1 MMKKR
6 SIQKKLFISIILLGI
21 GFSAIVV
28 SGVFFYFQNLLVN
41 KEISNIEDV
50 AMVQAS
56 ELAGNFNQYKLL
68 AKIIGSGVVPVAYFE
83 NPNEI
88 MRVQFETAI
97 KQFIVTDPSIST
109 IYLMD
114 RTGLVHMSTDPTFL
128 SKNYSFRDYFKKALS
143 GEAYIDALIGVTS
156 KEFGYYFS
164 YPIRSQDGVVVGVVA
179 VKTNQVYKNSDLFND
194 SQVVSSKRMLVD
206 EMGVVIASNRP
217 ERFLKALGPL
227 TVNELTQIKEGNLFA
242 GQDIEP
248 LQYQAVKALIPNYSG
263 AESVSLYDAE
273 DRSSE
278 VVYLEKI
285 LGTPFFLITE
295 IDLDTVYDSVY
306 YLSGLIGLFIL
317 SVFFLMAFIG
327 FRLITH
333 FVIRPLR
340 KMTDVSKQIGE
351 GDFSSKLEISSND
364 EFEDLAE
371 TINWMSSKMAHFHED
386 LLEQVKLKTA
396 ELRKK
401 NKEGEEQQKVILNIL
416 EDVQKEKETS
426 SSLAEDLVKF
436 KQAADNASDHVV
448 ITDADGLVVYG
459 NKAMEKITGYSV
471 QESLG
476 KKAGLLWHKP
486 MTKEFYKKFW
496 ETIKD
501 KKQVFRGEML
511 NRRKNG
517 EFYTAEV
524 TVSPILDENRE
535 IKFYLGMERDISERK
550 EAEEQIRKVLND
562 LEERSQRLAADKA
575 KDEALFA
582 NIGDGIVSTNQDGVI
597 TMVNDSALNM
607 LGYSREEIVNKPV
620 TGAFELVD
628 EHDSSISLSERPMV
642 LALSTGLKTKTPL
655 GKTYYYLRKDGT
667 KFPANI
673 TVTPFVLNGKIVGV
687 VEVFRDVTLEK
698 EIDRMKSEFVSLAS
712 HQLRTPLST
721 IGWYAEMLLS
731 GDAGKLN
738 AEQKTFLD
746 EIYKGNQ
753 RMVELVN
760 SLLNVSRIE
769 LGTFSV
775 DPEMA
780 DVKEIAETVFDELKP
795 QILQK
800 QLEITKSYD
809 PKLGKISLDTKL
821 FRIVLQNLLTNA
833 IKYTPEKAKVGIAI
847 KKRKEDILFSVSD
860 TGYGIPKKDQEKIF
874 TKMFR
879 ADNVK
884 AKDTSGTGL
893 GLYIIKSIIEQASG
907 GKVWFE
913 SEENKGTTFYFT
925 LPLTGMVKKEGTK
938 AIT

>member
-1 MMKKR
+1 MKKR
-6 SIQKKLFISIILLGI
+6 SIQKKLFVSIILLGF
-21 GFSAIVV
+21 GFSFIVV
-28 SGVFFYFQNLLVN
+28 SGVFFYFQNLLVHN
-41 KEISNIEDV
+41 EISNIEDI
-50 AMVQAS
+50 AKVQAS
-56 ELAGNFNQYKLL
+56 ELAGNFNQYKLM
-68 AKIIGSGVVPVAYFE
+68 ARIIGSGVVPVAYFQ
-83 NPNEI
+83 NPNEE
-88 MRVQFETAI
+88 MRNQFESAI
-97 KQFIVTDPSIST
+97 KHFISTDPNIST

-114 RTGLVHMSTDPTFL
+114 RTGLVHISTDPAFL
-128 SKNYSFRDYFKKALS
+128 SQNYSFRDYFKKAVL
-143 GEAYIDALIGVTS
+143 GETYVDALIGVTS

-164 YPIRSQDGVVVGVVA
+164 YPITAQDGTILGVA
-179 VKTNQVYKNSDLFND
+179 TVKTKQVYSNSDLFSDGSVFFNT
-194 SQVVSSKRMLVD
+194 RMLVD
-206 EMGVVIASNRP
+206 EMGVVISSNKPDRY
-217 ERFLKALGPL
+217 LMSLGPL
-227 TVNELTQIKEGNLFA
+227 TTNELAEIKEKNLFA
-242 GQDIEP
+242 GQVIEP
-248 LQYQAVKALIPNYSG
+248 LPYQAAKELILMYNG
-263 AESVSLYDAE
+263 AASVSLYDAE
-273 DRSSE
+273 DRSNE
-278 VVYLEKI
+278 QIYVEKV
-285 LGTPFFLITE
+285 LGTPFFLVTE
-295 IDLDTVYDSVY
+295 IDLDAVYRSVI

-317 SVFFLMAFIG
+317 SVFFFVAFIG
-327 FRLITH
+327 FRLINR
-333 FVIRPLR
+333 FVVNPLK
-340 KMTDVSKQIGE
+340 KMTDVSKEIGE
-351 GDFSSKLEISSND
+351 GNFSSKLEVKTND
-364 EFEDLAE
+364 ELEELAD

-386 LLEQVKLKTA
+386 LLEEVRIKTS
-396 ELRKK
+396 ELVKK
-401 NKEGEEQQKVILNIL
+401 NKEGEEQQKVILKIL

-476 KKAGLLWHKP
+476 KKAGVLWHKP

-501 KKQVFRGEML
+501 KKQVFSGEML

-550 EAEEQIRKVLND
+550 EAEDQIRKVLND

-582 NIGDGIVSTNQDGVI
+582 NIGDGIVSTNQDGII

-607 LGYSREEIVNKPV
+607 LGYSREEIVDKPV
-620 TGAFELVD
+620 TAAFELVD
-628 EHDSSISLSERPMV
+628 EHNAPISLSERPMV

-655 GKTYYYLRKDGT
+655 GKTYFYLRKDGT

-698 EIDRMKSEFVSLAS
+698 EIDRMKTEFVSLAS

-746 EIYKGNQ
+746 EIYKGNH

-769 LGTFSV
+769 LGTFAV

-780 DVKEIAETVFDELKP
+780 DAKEVAETVFDELKP

-800 QLEITKSYD
+800 QLEITKQYD
-809 PKLGKISLDTKL
+809 PKLGKINLDTKL

-938 AIT
+938 AIS